1 MYEYYKQ
8 FPTPGSQNWL
18 KGSVAVNIT
27 KRGLA
32 PFAFKVCDDI
42 RVEKLKL
49 AIKQHFPDLCGN
61 CSIVEA
67 IPCDPKNNICNAG
80 QCRFHKD
87 RVFRPCLI
95 VKCNDYRNTVTDKIQ
110 KGIDIGCICNSCK
123 ITEIVSCNPRNK
135 VCNSGRCRFHMDPNT
150 KLNIHT
156 RRCPNNIC
164 DTLRNAIQQTHRFGN
179 PSWKNTDARK
189 WCVNAWDIAKCFM
202 PPDGYANVD
211 NENDTDLNGIISVY
225 INSDEFQQYFTA
237 DLSFPKNI
245 CDKVRDVGKNI
256 RHAPGLEVT
265 EDDLKV
271 WLSDL
276 KALFSDPTFN
286 NDNPLAKDALDQ
298 LQQLE
303 NDELIIER
311 YEVVVA
317 IKDSVDYLRTLPVH
331 SNRETLELQSRIDD
345 LEVKVQ
351 DILKQME
358 PSGMDRFKSELKGN
372 LIKYH
377 LDNTCTYKI
386 GPFVESGVF
395 GLEDFYIPPN
405 ISRVILQ
412 SRQKYIRSEEPLTSL
427 EQMFSSKRITI
438 LSADAGVGKTTFC
451 KSLVTLWCAVQE
463 GKTNPLAK
471 FSRSQNVFSDITYL
485 AEFTYLFYIQL
496 RGNKC
501 DKLEDIIFSHTE
513 LVDTELTRNN
523 KAFCN
528 LLSNETG
535 LVILDGLDECD
546 IPIISPL
553 ATNRKYT
560 VLITSRP
567 WKLANIDMPR
577 TGTYTH
583 AQIKVISRDVSEQLV
598 DHLNNCLN
606 KHFSTSYNNG
616 DFLSAIK
623 KQHLE
628 PFLQNPMLA
637 SQLLCVYHEK
647 RSQNIT
653 CLVNTAVDST

>member
-265 EDDLKV
+265 DDDLKV

-276 KALFSDPTFN
+276 KALFSDPTFK

-298 LQQLE
+298 LQQRIKTPIDVMV
-303 NDELIIER
+303 NDRADEDSHSRHDESNIAIMVMERATPFIDESNIAIMVIER
-311 YEVVVA
+311 ATPFIDESNIA
-317 IKDSVDYLRTLPVH
+317 IMVMERATPFIDE
-331 SNRETLELQSRIDD
+331 SNIAIMVMERATPFID
-345 LEVKVQ
+345 ESNIAIMV
-351 DILKQME
+351 ME
-358 PSGMDRFKSELKGN
+358 RA
-372 LIKYH
+372 
-377 LDNTCTYKI
+377 T
-386 GPFVESGVF
+386 PF
-395 GLEDFYIPPN
+395 I
-405 ISRVILQ
+405 
-412 SRQKYIRSEEPLTSL
+412 
-427 EQMFSSKRITI
+427 
-438 LSADAGVGKTTFC
+438 
-451 KSLVTLWCAVQE
+451 
-463 GKTNPLAK
+463 
-471 FSRSQNVFSDITYL
+471 
-485 AEFTYLFYIQL
+485 
-496 RGNKC
+496 
-501 DKLEDIIFSHTE
+501 
-513 LVDTELTRNN
+513 
-523 KAFCN
+523 
-528 LLSNETG
+528 
-535 LVILDGLDECD
+535 DE
-546 IPIISPL
+546 
-553 ATNRKYT
+553 
-560 VLITSRP
+560 
-567 WKLANIDMPR
+567 
-577 TGTYTH
+577 
-583 AQIKVISRDVSEQLV
+583 
-598 DHLNNCLN
+598 
-606 KHFSTSYNNG
+606 
-616 DFLSAIK
+616 
-623 KQHLE
+623 
-628 PFLQNPMLA
+628 
-637 SQLLCVYHEK
+637 
-647 RSQNIT
+647 
-653 CLVNTAVDST
+653 